1 MANYT
6 SFSTAETNPDLD
18 IVEDVSPDEV
28 NAKIQDLTIV
38 DVRTS
43 EEYTG
48 ELGHIANSS
57 LVTLDTLMDHID
69 TIPKEKTV
77 VFICR
82 SGRRSTNAAAIAKDH
97 GFESAYNMKGGMI
110 LWNEMGLPTEG
121 KSSE

>member
-28 NAKIQDLTIV
+28 NAKIGDLTLI
-38 DVRTS
+38 DVRS
-43 EEYTG
+43 SDEYTG
-48 ELGHIANSS
+48 ELGHIPNSK

-69 TIPKEKTV
+69 DIPKDKTV

-82 SGRRSTNAAAIAKDH
+82 SGRRSANATAIAKDN
-97 GFESAYNMKGGMI
+97 GFESVFNMKGGMI
-110 LWNEMGLPTEG
+110 LWNEMGLTTEG
-121 KSSE
+121 KSS